1 MYIYLKRAFDVIIAL
16 SVLILVLPLL
26 ILVSLCIL
34 LIDSENPFFIQ
45 ERSGLYGKKINI
57 YKLKSMKLINGKKRV
72 TNLGKLLRLSKIDE
86 LPQLINV
93 LRNEMSIIGPRPL
106 YVDFND
112 YYKTNHK
119 LRLSIKPGIT
129 GLAQIKVRDSTDWNK
144 KFNFDIIYLKKIN
157 IKLDCY
163 ILFKTIIIILKSLF
177 SKKSRVT
184 ESYDYK
190 KNFFENY
197 L

>member
-1 MYIYLKRAFDVIIAL
+1 MFFYFKRVFDLIIAL
-16 SVLILVLPLL
+16 LFFVLVLPLL
-26 ILVSLCIL
+26 FIASLSILI
-34 LIDSENPFFIQ
+34 IDLQSPFFIQ

-57 YKLKSMKLINGKKRV
+57 YKLKTMKFINGHKKV
-72 TNLGKLLRLSKIDE
+72 TNLGKILRLSKIDE

-106 YVDFND
+106 YVDFNN
-112 YYKTNHK
+112 YYKKNHK
-119 LRLSIKPGIT
+119 SRLSIKPGIT
-129 GLAQIKVRDSTDWNK
+129 GLAQIKVRDATDWYK
-144 KFNFDIIYLKKIN
+144 KFNFDIIYVKKIS

-163 ILFKTIIIILKSLF
+163 ILFKTIIIIINSLF
-177 SKKSRVT
+177 SKKNRII

-190 KNFFENY
+190 KSFFENY

>member
-163 ILFKTIIIILKSLF
+163 ILIKTIIIIIKSLF
-177 SKKSRVT
+177 FKKGRIT

-190 KNFFENY
+190 KSFFENY

>member
-1 MYIYLKRAFDVIIAL
+1 
-16 SVLILVLPLL
+16 
-26 ILVSLCIL
+26 
-34 LIDSENPFFIQ
+34 
-45 ERSGLYGKKINI
+45 
-57 YKLKSMKLINGKKRV
+57 MKLINGKKRV

-93 LRNEMSIIGPRPL
+93 LKNEMSIIGPRPL

-129 GLAQIKVRDSTDWNK
+129 GLAQIKVKDSTDWNK

-163 ILFKTIIIILKSLF
+163 ILFKTIIIIIKSLF
-177 SKKSRVT
+177 FKKGRVT

-190 KNFFENY
+190 KSFFENY

>member
-1 MYIYLKRAFDVIIAL
+1 MYIYLKRAFDFIIAL
-16 SVLILVLPLL
+16 SVLILVLPLI
-26 ILVSLCIL
+26 ILASLCIL
-34 LIDSENPFFIQ
+34 LIDSENPYFIQ
-45 ERSGLYGKKINI
+45 ERSGLNGKKINI

-163 ILFKTIIIILKSLF
+163 ILFKTIIIIIKSLF
-177 SKKSRVT
+177 FKKGRIT

-190 KNFFENY
+190 KSFFENY

>member
-1 MYIYLKRAFDVIIAL
+1 MFFYFKRVFDLIIAFL
-16 SVLILVLPLL
+16 FFVLVLPLL
-26 ILVSLCIL
+26 FIASLSILI
-34 LIDSENPFFIQ
+34 IDLQSPFFIQ

-57 YKLKSMKLINGKKRV
+57 YKLKTMKFINGDKKV
-72 TNLGKLLRLSKIDE
+72 TILGKILRLSKIDE

-106 YVDFND
+106 YVDFNN
-112 YYKTNHK
+112 YYKKNHK
-119 LRLSIKPGIT
+119 RRLSIKPGIT
-129 GLAQIKVRDSTDWNK
+129 GLAQIKVRDATDWYK
-144 KFNFDIIYLKKIN
+144 KFNFDIIYVKKIS

-163 ILFKTIIIILKSLF
+163 ILFKTIIIIINSLF
-177 SKKSRVT
+177 SKKNRII

-190 KNFFENY
+190 KSFFENY

>member
-57 YKLKSMKLINGKKRV
+57 YKLKSMKLIHG
-72 TNLGKLLRLSKIDE
+72 RLSKIDE

-163 ILFKTIIIILKSLF
+163 ILIKTIIIIIKSLF
-177 SKKSRVT
+177 FKKGRIT

-190 KNFFENY
+190 KSFFENY

>member
-1 MYIYLKRAFDVIIAL
+1 MFFYFKRVFDLIIAL
-16 SVLILVLPLL
+16 LFFVLVLPLL
-26 ILVSLCIL
+26 FIASLSILI
-34 LIDSENPFFIQ
+34 IDLQSPFFIQ

-57 YKLKSMKLINGKKRV
+57 YKLKTMKFINGHKKV
-72 TNLGKLLRLSKIDE
+72 TILGKILRLSKIDE

-106 YVDFND
+106 YVDFNN
-112 YYKTNHK
+112 YYKKNHK
-119 LRLSIKPGIT
+119 SRLSIKPGIT
-129 GLAQIKVRDSTDWNK
+129 GLAQIKVRDATDWYK
-144 KFNFDIIYLKKIN
+144 KFNFDIIYVKKIS

-163 ILFKTIIIILKSLF
+163 ILFKTIIIIINSLF
-177 SKKSRVT
+177 SKKNRII

-190 KNFFENY
+190 KSFFENY